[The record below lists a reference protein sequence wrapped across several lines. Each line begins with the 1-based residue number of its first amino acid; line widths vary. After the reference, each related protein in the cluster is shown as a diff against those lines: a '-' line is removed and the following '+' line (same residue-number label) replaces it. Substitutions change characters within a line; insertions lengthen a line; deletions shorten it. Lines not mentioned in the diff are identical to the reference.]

1 MVGDAKNSY
10 YSRMGKSRELVSFF
24 EDMLSRQEYLIPM
37 VAASFQYPI
46 HYYGMTSAALLEDLF
61 VDASINFRNS
71 HKRDIQI
78 SRPERATDGEEASSK
93 GIKGWDYQ
101 FQGEH
106 FSHKVGKGIGPVALL
121 WDATVKLPENKRWTY
136 ESTMVYVLSH
146 YKKQSANILINENTK
161 LAVNSILIYRN
172 KPVNQGQTIFIGER
186 LSRTEW
192 LIHEV
197 LEVNS
202 AKDMPSALPLDQI
215 WGKMVRY
222 WSTATA
228 NKFDVFISIKSVNG
242 EYNNLVGQRVEIDYE
257 AHPGVYVFER
267 ERLQDIEVTQNNR
280 AVLLPASTVG
290 ILAKESAELGLFVF
304 MPSWYMTYAENRPA
318 DLYLAQRQEFDQ
330 LNSASRRR

>member
-1 MVGDAKNSY
+1 
-10 YSRMGKSRELVSFF
+10 MGKSRELVSFF

-61 VDASINFRNS
+61 VDAAINFRNS

-101 FQGEH
+101 FEGEH

-121 WDATVKLPENKRWTY
+121 WDATVKLPENKRWSY

-146 YKKQSANILINENTK
+146 YKKQSAYLVGVNNIKI
-161 LAVNSILIYRN
+161 AVSSIFVYRN
-172 KPVNQGQTIFIGER
+172 KPVLQGQVVFIGER

-192 LIHEV
+192 KIHEI
-197 LEVNS
+197 LEIES
-202 AKDMPSALPLDQI
+202 AEDLPSALPLDDI
-215 WGKMVRY
+215 WGKMIGY
-222 WSTATA
+222 WSSATA
-228 NKFDVFISIKSVNG
+228 NKFDVFVSTKPLGGTCND
-242 EYNNLVGQRVEIDYE
+242 LAGQCVKIDYE
-257 AHPGVYVFER
+257 AHPGVYIFER

-280 AVLLPASTVG
+280 AVLLPAATVG
-290 ILAKESAELGLFVF
+290 MLTRESAETGLFVF